1 MAGPDRD
8 FSDLFTRRHPVIL
21 VHNIAVKL
29 IHLIMEQLSHPLAT
43 HTPIDPMVA
52 TVTFVTA
59 CQMRLKRNQA
69 ALASDYYGL

>member
-8 FSDLFTRRHPVIL
+8 FSDLFTRRRPVIL
-21 VHNIAVKL
+21 VHKIAVKL

-52 TVTFVTA
+52 TFLVPEVGCVMSSWMGWFFLGFV
-59 CQMRLKRNQA
+59 R
-69 ALASDYYGL
+69 